1 MIVNLGSKE
10 NKEST
15 WKDSFGI
22 ILCNKNVE
30 RMVFVTKDGGKTT
43 QDGERRFFHD
53 GNNLKTP
60 VSNS

>member
-15 WKDSFGI
+15 WKDCFGI

-30 RMVFVTKDGGKTT
+30 RMVLVTIDGGKTT
-43 QDGERRFFHD
+43 QDGEKRFFHD

-60 VSNS
+60 VSDS

>member
-1 MIVNLGSKE
+1 MNVNLGSKE

-15 WKDSFGI
+15 WKDCFGI

-30 RMVFVTKDGGKTT
+30 RMFFFTIDGGKTT
-43 QDGERRFFHD
+43 QDGEKRFFHD

-60 VSNS
+60 VSSS